1 MDVTNQS
8 DTLAAYSA
16 VAVNDKPVALTG
28 QAAIIDR
35 FLTANNLS
43 ATTTADGLNYVISF
57 QGTGTLPAKGHTV
70 TMNYSGYILNS
81 KGTEGTEGTDGT
93 YGTNA
98 IRRRPSRSAG
108 ATAAARPGRAA
119 QKGAAGLETS
129 NSNIQAP
136 EKLQASNFNLQEQG
150 WRARGELFG

>member
-81 KGTEGTEGTDGT
+81 KGTEGTEGTEFDSTINSKLGHVSPFSFTLGAGQVIAGWDEAFALLPVGT
-93 YGTNA
+93 TA
-98 IRRRPSRSAG
+98 EIILPSAL
-108 ATAAARPGRAA
+108 A
-119 QKGAAGLETS
+119 
-129 NSNIQAP
+129 
-136 EKLQASNFNLQEQG
+136 
-150 WRARGELFG
+150 